1 MPRRGCEAASRRR
14 HPSDSLSWRQDQALG
29 SSVYLL
35 REIGPTGF
43 LLREEEPEIGD
54 FRVFLGNP
62 HVCNCST
69 FLKGGELCKHICWIL
84 LKKFRLPRNH
94 ESAFQLGLTEGAI
107 NDLLRGIHRVQ
118 TPQPGRQ
125 DDSACGEG
133 EGCVPQKEV
142 GPEDICSICQEELLE
157 KRLPVTFCRFGCG
170 NNVHIKCMKILAN
183 YQNMT
188 SSSSMVKCPL
198 CRKEFAPLKV
208 ILEEFKNSSKLMATT
223 EKERLDKHLGI
234 HCNHCQ
240 QFPIKG
246 KCYKCTECTEFHLC
260 QQCFESA
267 CHAPHTF
274 AFREKRNQR
283 WTSLETESHE
293 DIKYL
298 DIKSKIEE
306 KLPYYQEKQGQ
317 VCTPRHVVKSLPLL
331 LVTKNSKLL
340 APGCQ
345 CRLCLK
351 SFRLGQHA
359 RLLPCSHKFH
369 RKCIDDWLSHKCN
382 SCPIDGLVIQSPV
395 MWKSAAM
402 AGQACKPACS
412 MDVTH
417 LSKQEEL
424 NLLIPGTGLILKQNR
439 PGMLPSIPQSS
450 SEKLNTLHSPTNT
463 YQDITIDDLCSV
475 KLDDSNSRK
484 LLYESKISQ
493 HFPRYLQ
500 DLPAG
505 PLGKIPPQTFLP
517 SIAHK
522 NTSCLNETQSPYDQ
536 KHQSALG
543 PKVIKGFQPAN
554 HNRRRNR
561 STKLREDDRRA
572 TILHPEDLSLVVNG
586 NPTNLSV
593 FKRRNNYKG
602 KIRPKGSHLARQP
615 VCYSSNTEST
625 TLSLIMEGVQ
635 L

>member
-1 MPRRGCEAASRRR
+1 MLRRGCKASDRRR
-14 HPSDSLSWRQDQALG
+14 HPNDSLSRQQDQAL
-29 SSVYLL
+29 SSSIYLL

-43 LLREEEPEIGD
+43 LLREEEPENGD

-69 FLKGGELCKHICWIL
+69 FLKGEELCKHICWIL

-107 NDLLRGIHRVQ
+107 NDLLRGIHQVQ
-118 TPQPGRQ
+118 TPQPGRPE
-125 DDSACGEG
+125 DARGEG
-133 EGCVPQKEV
+133 AQFVPQKEV

-157 KRLPVTFCRFGCG
+157 KRLPITFCRFGCG

-208 ILEEFKNSSKLMATT
+208 ILEEFINSSKLMATT

-246 KCYKCTECTEFHLC
+246 KCYKCTECTEYHLC
-260 QQCFESA
+260 QGCFDSC

-274 AFREKRNQR
+274 EFREKRNQGWR
-283 WTSLETESHE
+283 SLENKSHE
-293 DIKYL
+293 DVKYL

-306 KLPYYQEKQGQ
+306 KMPHYQEKQGQ
-317 VCTPRHVVKSLPLL
+317 ICTPKHVVKSLPLL

-351 SFRLGQHA
+351 PFHLGQHT

-369 RKCIDDWLSHKCN
+369 RKCIDNWLFYKCN
-382 SCPIDGLVIQSPV
+382 SCPVDGLLICDPLI
-395 MWKSAAM
+395 WKSTAM
-402 AGQACKPACS
+402 NGPVHKPTS
-412 MDVTH
+412 NMGITH
-417 LSKQEEL
+417 LSKQEEP
-424 NLLIPGTGLILKQNR
+424 NLLIPGTKLILGQNR
-439 PGMLPSIPQSS
+439 PGILPSIPQSN

-475 KLDDSNSRK
+475 KLDDSKSRK
-484 LLYESKISQ
+484 LLYEYKISQ

-500 DLPAG
+500 DLPTG
-505 PLGKIPPQTFLP
+505 PPQTFLP
-517 SIAHK
+517 SIACK
-522 NTSCLNETQSPYDQ
+522 NISCHTDMESTY
-536 KHQSALG
+536 G
-543 PKVIKGFQPAN
+543 PKNPSRLSGKVTKVFQHTN
-554 HNRRRNR
+554 HNRKRTHVPKHREDNR
-561 STKLREDDRRA
+561 SNVLFK
-572 TILHPEDLSLVVNG
+572 EDLNLIVNG
-586 NPTNLSV
+586 AMNNLSV
-593 FKRRNNYKG
+593 SKRCNNYKG
-602 KIRPKGSHLARQP
+602 KIRQKCSHLSRQP
-615 VCYSSNTEST
+615 LSYPSNTKST
-625 TLSLIMEGVQ
+625 ALSLIMEGVQ

>member
-246 KCYKCTECTEFHLC
+246 KCY
-260 QQCFESA
+260 
-267 CHAPHTF
+267 
-274 AFREKRNQR
+274 N
-283 WTSLETESHE
+283 
-293 DIKYL
+293 
-298 DIKSKIEE
+298 
-306 KLPYYQEKQGQ
+306 Q

>member
-1 MPRRGCEAASRRR
+1 MLRRGCEASSRRR
-14 HPSDSLSWRQDQALG
+14 HPSDSLSWQQDQAL
-29 SSVYLL
+29 SSSIYLL

-43 LLREEEPEIGD
+43 LLREEEPENGD

-69 FLKGGELCKHICWIL
+69 FLKGRELCKHICWIL

-107 NDLLRGIHRVQ
+107 NDLLLGIHRVQ
-118 TPQPGRQ
+118 TPQVARP
-125 DDSACGEG
+125 DDSAHGEG
-133 EGCVPQKEV
+133 DGYVQQKEV

-208 ILEEFKNSSKLMATT
+208 ILEEFRNSSKLMATT

-234 HCNHCQ
+234 HCNHCE

-246 KCYKCTECTEFHLC
+246 KCYKCTECVDYHLC
-260 QQCFESA
+260 QKCFDSS

-274 AFREKRNQR
+274 SFREKRNQR
-283 WTSLETESHE
+283 WCSLEKKSHE
-293 DIKYL
+293 DVKYL

-306 KLPYYQEKQGQ
+306 KMPHYQEKEGE
-317 VCTPRHVVKSLPLL
+317 VYTPKHVVKSLPLL
-331 LVTKNSKLL
+331 LITKNSKLL

-351 SFRLGQHA
+351 SFQLGQHM

-369 RKCIDDWLSHKCN
+369 RKCIDSWLFHKCN
-382 SCPIDGLVIQSPV
+382 ACPIDGLVIHSPLI
-395 MWKSAAM
+395 WKSTAM
-402 AGQACKPACS
+402 DAQGYKPAS
-412 MDVTH
+412 RMNITH

-424 NLLIPGTGLILKQNR
+424 KFLVPGTRLILKQNR
-439 PGMLPSIPQSS
+439 PEILPTIPQSN
-450 SEKLNTLHSPTNT
+450 SEKLNTLQSPTNT

-475 KLDDSNSRK
+475 KLEGSNSRK
-484 LLYESKISQ
+484 LLCEHKISQ

-500 DLPAG
+500 DLPTG
-505 PLGKIPPQTFLP
+505 PLGKISPQTFLP
-517 SIAHK
+517 SIAQK
-522 NTSCLNETQSPYDQ
+522 STSCHPETESFC
-536 KHQSALG
+536 G
-543 PKVIKGFQPAN
+543 PKRHSGLSQKVTK
-554 HNRRRNR
+554 HVSHKEKRMHSTTLRRDNRRSN
-561 STKLREDDRRA
+561 
-572 TILHPEDLSLVVNG
+572 ILLPEELNLVVNG
-586 NPTNLSV
+586 NVTNLSV
-593 FKRRNNYKG
+593 SKRCNNYKG
-602 KIRPKGSHLARQP
+602 KIRPKCHHLSRQP
-615 VCYSSNTEST
+615 VSYSSNTQST
-625 TLSLIMEGVQ
+625 ALSLIMEGVR